1 MPLKSKLYYDEMKK
15 GSVLFFIILLF
26 IFTACSKKSGRDQLK
41 VITLNIRYDNPG
53 DSLNAWPFR
62 APLVTGFLDKEKPDL
77 IGLQEVLFSQY
88 VYLDSVLI
96 DYASAAAGRED
107 GVRAGEM
114 NPVFFRKDRFDLV
127 RNLTFWLSE
136 TPEVPGSKAW
146 NSSLPRIVTW
156 VELANKNTHDH
167 LFFFNT
173 HFAHDSDTARIMSA
187 KLLLSRIDTIATTYP
202 FIVTG
207 DFNSLPG
214 SEPYDILTGPAESVP
229 LLMDA
234 KEISEKNPEGPV
246 YTYNGFS
253 DTSSSNRIDY
263 IFVRNGLKVL
273 DHRVFV
279 KKERRVFISDHW
291 PVEAIVSLS
300 QKK

>member
-1 MPLKSKLYYDEMKK
+1 MLS
-15 GSVLFFIILLF
+15 
-26 IFTACSKKSGRDQLK
+26 
-41 VITLNIRYDNPG
+41 
-53 DSLNAWPFR
+53 
-62 APLVTGFLDKEKPDL
+62 
-77 IGLQEVLFSQY
+77 SQY
-88 VYLDSVLI
+88 EYLDSVLS
-96 DYASAAAGRED
+96 DYASAGAGRED
-107 GVRAGEM
+107 GVREGEM

-127 RNLTFWLSE
+127 RHLTFWLSE

-156 VELANKNTHDH
+156 VELADKTTHDH

-187 KLLLSRIDTIATTYP
+187 KLLLSRIDTITATFP

-207 DFNSLPG
+207 DFNTLPR
-214 SEPYDILTGPAESVP
+214 SEPYAILTGPAESVP

-234 KEISEKNPEGPV
+234 KEISEDNPEGPV

-253 DTSSSNRIDY
+253 DSSSSSRIDY
-263 IFVRNGLKVL
+263 IFVRNGLRVL

-279 KKERRVFISDHW
+279 KKGHSVFISDHW
-291 PVEAIVSLS
+291 PVEAVVSLS
-300 QKK
+300 EKK

>member
-1 MPLKSKLYYDEMKK
+1 MKRRSLYIF
-15 GSVLFFIILLF
+15 VILLCLF
-26 IFTACSKKSGRDQLK
+26 PACSKKHESDQFK
-41 VITLNIRYDNPG
+41 VVSLNIRYDNPS
-53 DSLNAWPFR
+53 DSLNTWTSR
-62 APLVTGFLDKEKPDL
+62 APLVSRFLNKEKPDL
-77 IGLQEVLFSQY
+77 IGLQEVLFNQY
-88 VYLDSVLI
+88 AYLDSVLT
-96 DYASAAAGRED
+96 DYSSVGAGRED
-107 GVRAGEM
+107 GMRSGEM

-136 TPEVPGSKAW
+136 TPETPGSKSW

-156 VELANKNTHDH
+156 VELAEKNTHDH

-187 KLLLSRIDTIATTYP
+187 KLLLSKIDTITSAFP

-207 DFNSLPG
+207 DFNTLPG
-214 SEPYDILTGPAESVP
+214 GEAYSILTGPAESVP

-234 KEISEKNPEGPV
+234 KEISEDNPEGPV

-253 DTSSSNRIDY
+253 DTTSSTRIDY
-263 IFVRNGLKVL
+263 IFVRNGLRVL

-279 KKERRVFISDHW
+279 RKEHRVFISDHW
-291 PVEAIVSLS
+291 PLAATVYFP

>member
-1 MPLKSKLYYDEMKK
+1 MLMKRRSLYIF
-15 GSVLFFIILLF
+15 VILLCF
-26 IFTACSKKSGRDQLK
+26 LQACSKKHESDQYR
-41 VITLNIRYDNPG
+41 VVSLNIRYDNPS
-53 DSLNAWPFR
+53 DSLNPWVLR
-62 APLVTGFLDKEKPDL
+62 APVVSRFLNKEKPDL
-77 IGLQEVLFSQY
+77 VGLQEVLFSQY
-88 VYLDSVLI
+88 EYLDSVLT
-96 DYASAAAGRED
+96 DYSSVGAGRED
-107 GVRAGEM
+107 GMRLGEM

-136 TPEVPGSKAW
+136 TPETPGSKAW

-156 VELANKNTHDH
+156 VELADKNTHDH

-187 KLLLSRIDTIATTYP
+187 KLLLSKIDTITSSFP

-207 DFNSLPG
+207 DFNALPG
-214 SEPYDILTGPAESVP
+214 SEAYAILTGPAESVP

-234 KEISEKNPEGPV
+234 KGISEDNPEGPV

-253 DTSSSNRIDY
+253 DTTRSTRIDY
-263 IFVRNGLKVL
+263 IFVRNGLRVS

-279 KKERRVFISDHW
+279 RKEHRIFISDHW
-291 PVEAIVSLS
+291 PVAATVYLPR
-300 QKK
+300 KK

>member
-1 MPLKSKLYYDEMKK
+1 MKR
-15 GSVLFFIILLF
+15 SSIYFLLILLF
-26 IFTACSKKSGRDQLK
+26 IFTACSRKSGSDQLK
-41 VITLNIRYDNPG
+41 VITLNIRYDNPA

-62 APLVTGFLDKEKPDL
+62 APVVTGFLNKEKPDL
-77 IGLQEVLFSQY
+77 IGLQEVLSSQY
-88 VYLDSVLI
+88 VYLDSVLS
-96 DYASAAAGRED
+96 DYASAGAGRED

-156 VELANKNTHDH
+156 VELADKITHDH

-214 SEPYDILTGPAESVP
+214 SEPYAILTGPAESVP

-234 KEISEKNPEGPV
+234 KEISEENPEGPV

-253 DTSSSNRIDY
+253 DSSSSDRIDY

-279 KKERRVFISDHW
+279 KKMHRVFISDHW
-291 PVEAIVSLS
+291 PVEAVVSLS